1 MILTIPMV
9 IDHGN
14 CNNYLTIPM
23 VHGICNNY
31 LTIPMVK
38 TKIIVILTI
47 TISSIGLYLLYS
59 TVGFNLCLRN
69 KKSMPNGLPEI
80 GLT

>member
-1 MILTIPMV
+1 MGIVRITIMLQFPGNCKNHNYVTIPMV
-9 IDHGN
+9 IVTI
-14 CNNYLTIPM
+14 LMVIVTIPM
-23 VHGICNNY
+23 EIVR
-31 LTIPMVK
+31 
-38 TKIIVILTI
+38 IIIL
-47 TISSIGLYLLYS
+47 SIGLCLLYS